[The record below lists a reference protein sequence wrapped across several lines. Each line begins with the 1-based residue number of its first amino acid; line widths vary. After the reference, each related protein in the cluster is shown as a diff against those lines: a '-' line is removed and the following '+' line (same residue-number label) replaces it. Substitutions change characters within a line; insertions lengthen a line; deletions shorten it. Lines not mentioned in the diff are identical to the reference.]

1 MNFPDVPFDESLF
14 DANDMMKSYWERSTD
29 NRHNEHVSDVPR
41 EEKTVHEEL
50 QNELYALSME
60 SFNSKSSQAQGK
72 TAAAEA
78 EEALVVVGLP
88 KKVAVDA
95 LVTEKSTAGTV
106 TVLALVTVVAIFLIG
121 RAIMGK
127 NRSRY

>member
-60 SFNSKSSQAQGK
+60 SFNSKAHGK
-72 TAAAEA
+72 TTAAEA
-78 EEALVVVGLP
+78 AEALVVVGLP